1 MLAAACAL
9 HQINLLSVQNS
20 LQVIGKLQGH
30 SDIINTCVFTTE
42 ERKMLIS
49 VSQDRTLRIWDMRT
63 KSQKKKPSISSIAI
77 AVDINKVETHFAT
90 GHKNGQIKLWSISDF
105 KEACKPV

>member
-1 MLAAACAL
+1 
-9 HQINLLSVQNS
+9 
-20 LQVIGKLQGH
+20 
-30 SDIINTCVFTTE
+30 
-42 ERKMLIS
+42 MLIS